1 MYDIIVTLKLLASA
15 QVPETA
21 TEWNYFSLV
30 TKTATEWNYFSLVT
44 ESLLK
49 CVFNIDWGEA
59 PKLGRFFKR

>member
-1 MYDIIVTLKLLASA
+1 MYDIIVTLKLLASD

-49 CVFNIDWGEA
+49 CVFNID
-59 PKLGRFFKR
+59 